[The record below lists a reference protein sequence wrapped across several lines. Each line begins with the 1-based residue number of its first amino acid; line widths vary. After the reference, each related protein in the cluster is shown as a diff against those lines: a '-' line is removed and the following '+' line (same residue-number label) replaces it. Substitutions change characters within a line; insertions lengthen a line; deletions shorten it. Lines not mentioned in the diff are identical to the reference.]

1 MLPKHVQSWYRKI
14 PLDGQR
20 RLWLHSTRGSC
31 VALWPPPMAAMTE
44 AALGSGKELNTMNE
58 DRAVFPGAAYASSNG
73 LLLHYK

>member
-1 MLPKHVQSWYRKI
+1 
-14 PLDGQR
+14 
-20 RLWLHSTRGSC
+20 
-31 VALWPPPMAAMTE
+31 MAAMTE